1 MQVIQN
7 SKITKSRGFTLVEI
21 AVVMLIMTLLMA
33 GLAPTITRQIDQQR
47 TSETRKQLDE
57 IRVSL
62 LGFAVANGRL
72 PYPACGTLQA
82 NTNNAGLELSPAS
95 AAACASAS
103 DIAALP
109 WATLG
114 VSETDAW
121 GRRFSYRV
129 TSTFSDSTEGTTPSC
144 PTSSGVSFQ
153 ICSSGD
159 INVKESATGSSI
171 ASTLPVVVISHG
183 NNGCGAYI
191 PNGGNKIVISVGDS
205 SGGDCSNAG
214 NDQFENSD
222 VTTNT
227 TFVSK
232 TFASNYDD
240 LVIWITPNTLTSRM
254 VAAGKLP

>member
-1 MQVIQN
+1 MSQESIPQN
-7 SKITKSRGFTLVEI
+7 TGGFTLVEI

-47 TSETRKQLDE
+47 TSETRRQLDE
-57 IRVSL
+57 IRSSI
-62 LGFAVANGRL
+62 LGFAVVNGRL

-82 NTNNAGLELSPAS
+82 NTSNAGLELSPAS

-103 DIAALP
+103 DIAVLP

-114 VSETDAW
+114 LSETDAW

-129 TSTFSDSTEGTTPSC
+129 TGTYADVTGGASGSC
-144 PTSSGVSFQ
+144 PASVGVSFQ

-159 INVKESATGSSI
+159 INIKESAAGSNV
-171 ASTLPVVVISHG
+171 ASSLPVVIISHG
-183 NNGCGAYI
+183 NNGCGAYT
-191 PNGGNKIVISVGDS
+191 PNGGNKIAISVGDS
-205 SGGDCSNAG
+205 SGGDCGNAG
-214 NDQFENSD
+214 NDQFENAD
-222 VTTNT
+222 VTTNS

-232 TFASNYDD
+232 TFSSNYDD
-240 LVIWITPNTLTSRM
+240 LVVWITPNTLTSRM